1 MAEKPAGGTVISAG
15 GAEAATS
22 LGMDYGALAAGSQ
35 GVLAGGNDRIFG
47 NGGRDCAVWGTEDWG
62 RDTVAATSGTMC
74 LVFSGLKSSDVTSR
88 LSGSTMT
95 FAKATDASQKIT
107 VSGWAAETH
116 SVVFASAGAME
127 AFGVWASAATP
138 TLAQA
143 KEARAEVWKAAG
155 LAVA

>member
-47 NGGRDCAVWGTEDWG
+47 NGGRDCAVWGAEDWG
-62 RDTVAATSGTMC
+62 RDTVAETSGTMC
-74 LVFSGLKSSDVTSR
+74 IVFSGLQASEVKTK

-95 FAKATDASQKIT
+95 FTKKADASQKIT
-107 VSGWAAETH
+107 VAGWNAETH
-116 SVVFASAGAME
+116 SVVYAADGTMAG
-127 AFGVWASAATP
+127 FGA
-138 TLAQA
+138 
-143 KEARAEVWKAAG
+143 
-155 LAVA
+155 